1 MKNFGQLILY
11 SFIMAIIAI
20 ILYRSLKSFLF
31 EKIKAN
37 KWVILVIS
45 IILLFTSSLAVGFFK
60 YQLVQGIILVLAML
74 FLFWFVDLLQ
84 GNNNYKK
91 NKKKDI
97 VIRPK
102 AKPNRVKNK

>member
-11 SFIMAIIAI
+11 SFIMAVIAI
-20 ILYRSLKSFLF
+20 VLYRSLKSFLF

-45 IILLFTSSLAVGFFK
+45 IILLFISSLTVGFLK
-60 YQLVQGIILVLAML
+60 SRLAQGTFLVLAML

-91 NKKKDI
+91 NEKKDI

-102 AKPNRVKNK
+102 AKPNRVKNR